1 MPEPHKT
8 NSSNQESVIRKL
20 GNKFEP
26 IRTLR
31 KVVIVCDDP
40 DATDSSDDEGASKT
54 KGKRFIREVCF
65 PVEDYSQVG
74 KVDESERN
82 PKNKRAALL
91 IERKCSPMTRKYR
104 GVRQR
109 KWGKWAAEI
118 RDPIKQK
125 RIWLGTY
132 STAEEASKAYENK
145 RMEFEALAVNTDFS
159 MHKSLND
166 SNNEIVS
173 SVVLSKNSENKKS
186 NYSNACASENDS
198 GASSVLPV
206 SRTSPS
212 SVLELDS
219 LGSSSGVSPENEDKI
234 VDVVPVDKNV
244 SEKQLAGSG
253 DGGLVGNELMALT
266 QMGVDMDLAFELDS
280 FTEFDDFAPPLDDIL
295 GEFDDLPIC
304 GFDDGDHPTA
314 LPDFDFDFDFDACN
328 EALAWIDEV
337 TTSMNVAPPMM
348 NGAPLDIAC
357 PKFCSY

>member
-20 GNKFEP
+20 RNKFEP

-54 KGKRFIREVCF
+54 KVKRFIREVCF

-74 KVDESERN
+74 KVDEWERN
-82 PKNKRAALL
+82 PNKKRAAPL
-91 IERKCSPMTRKYR
+91 IERTCSPITRKYR

-159 MHKSLND
+159 LHKSLND

-173 SVVLSKNSENKKS
+173 SVVLSKNGENKNS
-186 NYSNACASENDS
+186 NYLSAC
-198 GASSVLPV
+198 SVLPV

-234 VDVVPVDKNV
+234 VVVVPVDKND
-244 SEKQLAGSG
+244 SEKLLADSG
-253 DGGLVGNELMALT
+253 DGGLVGNKLMALA
-266 QMGVDMDLAFELDS
+266 QMGADMDLAFELDS
-280 FTEFDDFAPPLDDIL
+280 FTEFDDFAPPLDNIL
-295 GEFDDLPIC
+295 DEFDDLPIC

-314 LPDFDFDFDFDACN
+314 LPDFDFDFEFEACN

-337 TTSMNVAPPMM
+337 TTPMM
-348 NGAPLDIAC
+348 NGAPLNIAC